1 MSKGKTIRI
10 SDDTYEML
18 RIQLHPMI
26 KLSKFVE
33 QAIIE
38 KLERELKREK
48 VTYSD
53 NFKPL

>member
-1 MSKGKTIRI
+1 MNKGKTIRI
-10 SDDTYEML
+10 SDDVYEML
-18 RIQLHPMI
+18 RIQLSPMF

-38 KLERELKREK
+38 KLERELKKEK
-48 VTYSD
+48 VAYSD